1 MQTVYL
7 SQNVHDR
14 SPEVMRLL
22 SYRGFQVELFKQQP
36 KTNEIEP
43 NSVLCI
49 SGQEVAD
56 LGGGEKLLNLAKE
69 IKLFKIVEIVFDTN
83 EYNVMQRLAGKHL
96 IVHLCSKSLGNNV
109 EAARIVEFLV
119 NHACIYACGDESTLE
134 LLNLSK
140 RIAEKNVTMLINGPS
155 GTGKEVL
162 SKFVHLNS
170 HRKDENFIAINC
182 AAIPENMLEAVLFGH
197 EKGSFTGASSSNS
210 GIFRA
215 AHKGT
220 LLLDEIS

>member
-69 IKLFKIVEIVFDTN
+69 IKLFKIVEVVFDTN
-83 EYNVMQRLAGKHL
+83 
-96 IVHLCSKSLGNNV
+96 
-109 EAARIVEFLV
+109 
-119 NHACIYACGDESTLE
+119 
-134 LLNLSK
+134 
-140 RIAEKNVTMLINGPS
+140 
-155 GTGKEVL
+155 
-162 SKFVHLNS
+162 
-170 HRKDENFIAINC
+170 
-182 AAIPENMLEAVLFGH
+182 
-197 EKGSFTGASSSNS
+197 
-210 GIFRA
+210 
-215 AHKGT
+215 
-220 LLLDEIS
+220 